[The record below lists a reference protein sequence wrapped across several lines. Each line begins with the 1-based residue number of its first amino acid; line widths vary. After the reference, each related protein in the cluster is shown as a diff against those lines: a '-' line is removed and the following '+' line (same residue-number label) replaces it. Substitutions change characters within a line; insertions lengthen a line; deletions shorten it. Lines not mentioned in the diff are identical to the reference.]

1 MAPLSGNDLLY
12 FLMTLPIL
20 LLALSVHEY
29 AHAWAAVKLGDRTPK
44 WEGRLTLNPLAHL
57 DPVGLLALVLT
68 RRFGWAKPVRVNPMN
83 LANREAG
90 MVMVSL
96 AGPGANVVL
105 AILLSAII
113 KLIYGAYGF
122 RQEAIAFLVM
132 ALDQGVWINLGLA
145 VFNLIPIPPLDG
157 SKILAAVLS
166 GDAARIYYRLEQYS
180 YIILLV
186 FIMTPL
192 SRWVLVPIVGALYR
206 AIM

>member
-1 MAPLSGNDLLY
+1 MSGNDLLY
-12 FLMTLPIL
+12 FLTTLPIL

-29 AHAWAAVKLGDRTPK
+29 AHAWAAVKLGDSTPK

-96 AGPGANVVL
+96 AGPGANVVF

-122 RQEAIAFLVM
+122 RREAIAFLIM

-145 VFNLIPIPPLDG
+145 VFNLVPIPPLDG
-157 SKILAAVLS
+157 SKILAAVLR
-166 GDAARIYYRLEQYS
+166 GEAARVYYRLEQYS

-192 SRWVLVPIVGALYR
+192 STWILVPIVGALYR

>member
-1 MAPLSGNDLLY
+1 MSGNDLLY

-192 SRWVLVPIVGALYR
+192 STWILVPIVRALYR